1 MPRPLPRNALRAGAT
16 AFATGL
22 LTLGAPSLGQAAETA
37 QTLEFTVSEGG
48 NPLQVEPYQDLSAT
62 AYLHARNTGSQQ
74 LTDFTVTVDAT
85 AVKGQMSLEPP
96 ADCVEKQQLLYVCDG
111 EKLNYGKPLQPGD
124 VMHGLTLR
132 FQTLSTARPG
142 FTGDVRI
149 SAEAGDTTL
158 GGTTLKAEVPDMG
171 PLLDRSTPRD
181 TRLKT
186 GETVRPELGFT
197 NFSSRPLNGVYIAMR
212 VGQGLSFSKEFS
224 NCEYGRIG
232 HAGAGVGARC
242 YVETPVTAG
251 GSYDLDDFSA
261 KVGSTAKVEWWSV
274 AVYGTTDGYDY
285 KHLNLTDVHHGTG
298 QALEVTPR
306 ADGPKPFNQNYGTGW
321 VYTNNPFD
329 LEALGTTVHG
339 TAGQVV
345 EAKLGVRNNGPA
357 SIEQYD
363 RGEGPTDG
371 PTSEAHV
378 TIPPGTTAVK
388 VPNLCRWDDDR
399 HSSDNDRHWGKP
411 GATHYTCYQD
421 PNDSYF
427 DAGQLTPFVFDLRID
442 KPADLAPGSIKVTLP
457 HQDSNAKDNTAA
469 ITVTADG
476 SQGHGSG
483 SASGGS
489 SSGGSSG
496 SGGTSGS
503 ASAGTGTGT
512 GTAASDS
519 TGQGSMA
526 DTGTG
531 ALPWYATA
539 GAVVA
544 LITGGNLFVV
554 ARRRR
559 N

>member
-1 MPRPLPRNALRAGAT
+1 MPRPLPRNALRVSAT
-16 AFATGL
+16 AFAAGL

-48 NPLQVEPYQDLSAT
+48 NPLQVQPYQDDRAT
-62 AYLHARNTGSQQ
+62 AYLHARNTGPQQ

-96 ADCVEKQQLLYVCDG
+96 AACIEKQQLLYVCDG

-124 VMHGLTLR
+124 VMNGLTLQFR
-132 FQTLSTARPG
+132 TLSTAHPG

-171 PLLDRSTPRD
+171 PLLDRSTLSS
-181 TRLKT
+181 TGAKT

-212 VGQGLSFSKEFS
+212 VSQGLSFGKEFS
-224 NCEYGRIG
+224 NCEYGRRG
-232 HAGAGVGARC
+232 DAGVGARC
-242 YVETPVTAG
+242 YVEAPITAG

-261 KVGSTAKVEWWSV
+261 KVGSTARVESWSV

-285 KHLNLTDVHHGTG
+285 KHLNLTDVHRGTG

-306 ADGPKPFNQNYGTGW
+306 ADGPKPFNRNYGTGW
-321 VYTNNPFD
+321 VDTDNPFD

-388 VPNLCRWDDDR
+388 VPNLCSSDDDR
-399 HSSDNDRHWGKP
+399 HPSDNDRHWGKP
-411 GATHYTCYQD
+411 GARHYTCFQD

-457 HQDSNAKDNTAA
+457 NQDSNAKDNTAA

-483 SASGGS
+483 S
-489 SSGGSSG
+489 SSGGG
-496 SGGTSGS
+496 SGTGGGTGT
-503 ASAGTGTGT
+503 ASAGA

-531 ALPWYATA
+531 ALPWYAA
-539 GAVVA
+539 AAAVGA
-544 LITGGNLFVV
+544 LITGGSLLAV